1 LLVPGLAFGTGLVF
15 CEAWEFLSRFVARQR
30 ALPALALSTASSVA
44 LLGLVLWQVDLTNDT
59 WHASR
64 SYEYT
69 AATRVE
75 QRLVDSNL
83 SGQTTLCAHYAEAYH
98 FVTELPTR
106 RANGDDPSA
115 CLHRNGDSRQVV
127 LIVDAPL
134 RLLVKEHSDG
144 LDNIEGSEMLL
155 EVSPTAP
162 FLYGRHS
169 YVDTEPIRGYLLR

>member
-1 LLVPGLAFGTGLVF
+1 MDSVDAVVGLPVAASADRFGNRCARRVPPRGDP
-15 CEAWEFLSRFVARQR
+15 VAER
-30 ALPALALSTASSVA
+30 
-44 LLGLVLWQVDLTNDT
+44 G
-59 WHASR
+59 
-64 SYEYT
+64 T
-69 AATRVE
+69 AATGVE

-115 CLHRNGDSRQVV
+115 CLHRNGAGRQVV

-134 RLLVKEHSDG
+134 RLLVREHTDG
-144 LDNIEGSEMLL
+144 LYSIEGSEMLL